1 MLLTR
6 SDRLVLSAVGA
17 AALFALARPTG
28 VAAAAGAAPQAA
40 PPQAQ
45 AGAAAR
51 DAAPGGPP
59 GAVVSSQVNI
69 SGTEAVVQL
78 GFADGR
84 NVEFAIRDGRMLAD
98 GRDLG
103 PVPPHSVA
111 DREWRG
117 LLNRSMDT
125 PTPQLA
131 GLFRDWRAP
140 APDGALKDAIVAAL
154 AGQLPPAAAAEPASP
169 PGGDAD
175 SLAKLESRL
184 EEMQSRLQAAE
195 SAREEHHESWTG
207 PFRYIWRGLTGLI
220 ATLVMYAIVL
230 ALGFGTIY
238 FGGRPHIEAVADAA
252 RRQTARSL
260 LVGLAASF
268 LVVPAFVLGILALVI
283 SIVGIPALLLFV
295 PLFPIAV
302 IVAGLLGYL
311 GVAHA
316 AGKLLAERR
325 LSGGDWFSR
334 GNSYYFVLTGVGLL
348 LAPFLAGH
356 VIQMAGPWLGFMR
369 GLLMFVAVVL
379 TWFALTTGLG
389 AVLLT
394 RFGTRSITGIP
405 PLDSDVG
412 SAFEEESHV

>member
-1 MLLTR
+1 
-6 SDRLVLSAVGA
+6 
-17 AALFALARPTG
+17 
-28 VAAAAGAAPQAA
+28 
-40 PPQAQ
+40 
-45 AGAAAR
+45 
-51 DAAPGGPP
+51 
-59 GAVVSSQVNI
+59 VNI
-69 SGTEAVVQL
+69 SGTEAVLQL

-84 NVEFAIRDGRMLAD
+84 TVEFAIRDGRMLAD

-103 PVPPHSVA
+103 PVPPHRVG
-111 DREWRG
+111 DREWRD

-125 PTPQLA
+125 PAPQLA

-140 APDGALKDAIVAAL
+140 ASDGALKDAILAAL
-154 AGQLPPAAAAEPASP
+154 AGKLPAAAPAPP
-169 PGGDAD
+169 PGGDED
-175 SLAKLESRL
+175 SVAKLESRL
-184 EEMQSRLQAAE
+184 QEMQTRLQAAE
-195 SAREEHHESWTG
+195 SAREEQHESWTG

-220 ATLVMYAIVL
+220 ATLVMYAILL

-268 LVVPAFVLGILALVI
+268 LVVPAFVLGILVLLI

-295 PLFPIAV
+295 PLFPVAV
-302 IVAGLLGYL
+302 IVGCLLGYL

-316 AGKLLAERR
+316 AGELLAERR

-356 VIQMAGPWLGFMR
+356 VIQMAGPWLGFIH

-405 PLDSDVG
+405 PLDSDIG